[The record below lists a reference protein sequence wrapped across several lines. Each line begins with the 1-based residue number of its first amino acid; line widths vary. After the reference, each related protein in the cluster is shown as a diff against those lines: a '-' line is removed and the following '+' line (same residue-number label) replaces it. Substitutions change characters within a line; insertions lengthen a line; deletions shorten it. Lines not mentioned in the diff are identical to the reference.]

1 MHIKILLLIFV
12 LSLSLY
18 KIKEGYTGFEYLMDE
33 FRSIFSNGNRN
44 AGGPQFYNH
53 IYEIKNNLMVE
64 DYIEHN
70 THFCGVS
77 GSPISPYRGKRFD
90 YVKVKH
96 VNGKEYVGKY
106 YRCCWPC
113 LCDVMKYTLADDFT
127 IELKDGPYDHLV
139 LTIGDPCINESQIP
153 EQVSSYR
160 CVNGLTQNG
169 IRTESGR
176 LIYAIL
182 HDYEEYDSG
191 KHDSLIN
198 PILEQCE
205 ERMNTEPDNLRGG
218 MGDIFVKL
226 AIIND

>member
-33 FRSIFSNGNRN
+33 FNTIFSNGNRN

-96 VNGKEYVGKY
+96 VNGKDCWEILQMLLALFM
-106 YRCCWPC
+106 RC
-113 LCDVMKYTLADDFT
+113 YE
-127 IELKDGPYDHLV
+127 IHL
-139 LTIGDPCINESQIP
+139 
-153 EQVSSYR
+153 
-160 CVNGLTQNG
+160 
-169 IRTESGR
+169 
-176 LIYAIL
+176 
-182 HDYEEYDSG
+182 
-191 KHDSLIN
+191 
-198 PILEQCE
+198 
-205 ERMNTEPDNLRGG
+205 GG
-218 MGDIFVKL
+218 
-226 AIIND
+226 

>member
-1 MHIKILLLIFV
+1 MHIKIFLLIV
-12 LSLSLY
+12 VTLVSLY
-18 KIKEGYTGFEYLMDE
+18 KVTEGYTGFEYLMDE

-53 IYEIKNNLMVE
+53 LYEIKNNLTVE
-64 DYIEHN
+64 DYLEHN

-77 GSPISPYRGKRFD
+77 GSPISPYREKRFD
-90 YVKVKH
+90 YVKVRH

-127 IELKDGPYDHLV
+127 IELATGPYEHLV

-153 EQVSSYR
+153 EQVSSYK
-160 CVNGLTQNG
+160 CVNQQTENG

-182 HDYEEYDSG
+182 HDYEEYDSEI
-191 KHDSLIN
+191 HDNLIN
-198 PILEQCE
+198 PTLKRCQ
-205 ERMNTEPDNLRGG
+205 ERMNTDPDNLRGG